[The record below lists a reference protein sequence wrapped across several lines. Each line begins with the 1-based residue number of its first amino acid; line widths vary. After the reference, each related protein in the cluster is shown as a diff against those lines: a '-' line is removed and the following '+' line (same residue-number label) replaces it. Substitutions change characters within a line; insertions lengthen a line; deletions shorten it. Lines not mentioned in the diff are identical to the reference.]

1 MINVPYTS
9 IQSKIKINGVLS
21 DPLTLMRG
29 VRQRFPLS
37 MLLSIIA
44 PDKLANFI
52 DDNKKIKGIQI
63 ENYEIKIVN
72 FSDNTTIFYGDIIQV
87 DRIQVILKLYGVA
100 SSLMI
105 NFSKGKPNV
114 LEHIKI
120 ILIYQDK
127 WNGHNFPLQIFGS

>member
-1 MINVPYTS
+1 MSPIKLNNNLSVLLYRLYLDFFKTFVRVNWDFIFSSLQKFKYGDKFVHMINVPYTS

-72 FSDNTTIFYGDIIQV
+72 FSDNTTIF
-87 DRIQVILKLYGVA
+87 
-100 SSLMI
+100 
-105 NFSKGKPNV
+105 
-114 LEHIKI
+114 
-120 ILIYQDK
+120 
-127 WNGHNFPLQIFGS
+127 